1 MDKKLKNT
9 SCHSSASNLFTS
21 LEFGKQKKSSR
32 LQNLAPML
40 KVLFSTLPIFG
51 HNTRNVL
58 SPGIFFAPVNHL
70 VTFREL
76 KILPLGKKSL
86 VDEKTL
92 HLIFHESPMEDGA
105 LFGHN

>member
-21 LEFGKQKKSSR
+21 LEFGNEKKFEIAKLGSD
-32 LQNLAPML
+32 A

-58 SPGIFFAPVNHL
+58 SPGIFFAPANHW
-70 VTFREL
+70 
-76 KILPLGKKSL
+76 
-86 VDEKTL
+86 
-92 HLIFHESPMEDGA
+92 
-105 LFGHN
+105 